1 MHHMYYIYVM
11 AEDLNDYFSTDFN
24 NWNYKEMIIKKAL
37 TLIER
42 ERERERE
49 RKCVRERET
58 CA

>member
-1 MHHMYYIYVM
+1 MYYIYVM